1 MVRYIIKRLLSTIPV
16 LLIIATITFFIMRIA
31 PGGPFDSEKALPPEI
46 LETINK
52 KYHFDEPLYMQ
63 YLRYMKNILYL
74 DLGPSFKYSNRTVN
88 EIILQSFPV
97 SLELGF
103 WALLFAAFFGIT
115 IGIISSL
122 RHNTRIDYFFMG
134 LATLGISLPSFVLGP
149 LLVLIF
155 ALHFTIL
162 PVAGWSSIPHM
173 IMPALTLGAI
183 YTAYIA
189 RLTRGGMLEILNQD
203 FIRTAR
209 AKGLKETTVVL
220 RHALKGG
227 LLPVVTFLGPAFAG
241 IVTGSLVVETIFN
254 VPGLGRYFI
263 QSALNRDYT
272 LVMGTVL
279 FYAIILIVMNLIVD
293 VVYTF
298 LDPRVSYE

>member
-1 MVRYIIKRLLSTIPV
+1 MIRYILKRILSTIPV
-16 LLIIATITFFIMRIA
+16 LLIIATITFFIIRIV

-63 YLRYMKNILYL
+63 YLRYIKDLAHL
-74 DLGPSFKYSNRTVN
+74 DLGPSFKYANRSVN
-88 EIILQSFPV
+88 EIIMQSFPV
-97 SLELGF
+97 SFELGF
-103 WALLFAAFFGIT
+103 WALLFASIFGI
-115 IGIISSL
+115 IAGILSSL
-122 RHNTRIDYFFMG
+122 RHNSRVDYFFMG

-155 ALHFTIL
+155 ALHFNIL

-173 IMPALTLGAI
+173 IMPVITLGAM

-189 RLTRGGMLEILNQD
+189 RLTRGGMLEIVNQD

-209 AKGLKETTVVL
+209 AKGLKERTIVL
-220 RHALKGG
+220 RHTLKGG

-272 LVMGTVL
+272 MVMGTVL
-279 FYAIILIVMNLIVD
+279 FYAVILIFMNLVVD
-293 VVYTF
+293 IVYTL
-298 LDPRVSYE
+298 LDPRVKYE